1 MSTTPEHPGNKT
13 AAGSDSYLGRVVVDA
28 KLATPE
34 EVQACISKVGKLH
47 AAGKDVRLAE
57 VLVKAGFVTASQI
70 KRLAHPADDSM
81 APSMIQIPGFQLL
94 KKVGAGA
101 MASVYMAK
109 QLSLDRIVAI
119 KILPKRL
126 SEDQEF
132 VSRFYKEGRAAA
144 KLNHNNI
151 VQAID
156 VGEYAGHHYFVMEYV
171 DGKTVYDEMVKK
183 RVYSEREAL
192 EIITQIAKALEHA
205 HAKGFIHRDVKP
217 KNIMITK
224 DGTAKLADM
233 GLARQASD
241 AEAATAEKGRAFG
254 TPYYISPEQIRGMV
268 DVDFRADIY
277 SLGATMYH
285 MVTGRVPFE
294 GNTPAEIMHKHLR
307 EPLIPPDHLNTSLST
322 GLAEVVER
330 SMAKDRDRR
339 YQSTTDLLLDLESVR
354 RGEAPPQAHI
364 DYDNALL
371 KNLADGAGTAP
382 LVPGGGSQAQE
393 LPAAGKPAY
402 FTAMLV
408 ALIVEFI
415 LIVVLLAVLGSRG

>member
-1 MSTTPEHPGNKT
+1 M
-13 AAGSDSYLGRVVVDA
+13 
-28 KLATPE
+28 E
-34 EVQACISKVGKLH
+34 ELH
-47 AAGKDVRLAE
+47 SAGKQIRLAD
-57 VLVKAGFVTASQI
+57 VLLKAGFVTASQL

-81 APSMIQIPGFQLL
+81 APAMIQIPGFQLL
-94 KKVGAGA
+94 RKVGAGA

-126 SEDQEF
+126 SDDPEF
-132 VSRFYKEGRAAA
+132 VARFYKEGRAAA

-171 DGKTVYDEMVKK
+171 DGKTVYDELAKK
-183 RVYSEREAL
+183 RVYAEREAL
-192 EIITQIAKALEHA
+192 DIIVQIAKALEHA
-205 HAKGFIHRDVKP
+205 HARGFLHRDVKP

-254 TPYYISPEQIRGMV
+254 TPYYISPEQIRGAV
-268 DVDFRADIY
+268 DVDFRLDIY
-277 SLGATMYH
+277 SLGATFYH

-307 EPLIPPDHLNTSLST
+307 EPLIPPDHLNPALST

-339 YQSTTDLLLDLESVR
+339 YQSTTDLLLDLEAVR
-354 RGEAPPQAHI
+354 RGEAPPQAHM
-364 DYDNALL
+364 DYDDNLL
-371 KNLADGAGTAP
+371 KNLADGTGQSQVPAGGRDP
-382 LVPGGGSQAQE
+382 AQE
-393 LPAAGKPAY
+393 LPVAAKPAY

-408 ALIVEFI
+408 VMIVEFVFI
-415 LIVVLLAVLGSRG
+415 LILLAVLAARG